1 MLGFVTIKR
10 GPRPKYT
17 NTFRLTDG
25 WRDLDATQAKRRRL
39 QAFQPLPKPPAKPR
53 VVRHIPSLPR
63 MPWDRV
69 T

>member
-1 MLGFVTIKR
+1 MAYIEQAGHCT
-10 GPRPKYT
+10 
-17 NTFRLTDG
+17 G
-25 WRDLDATQAKRRRL
+25 WRDLDATEAKRRRL

-53 VVRHIPSLPR
+53 VVRHTPSLPS